1 MLEVTYAVKS
11 TANFVGTPVDERKN
25 GFVCEE
31 PDKRGNHWIVGSLPV
46 KSTDVLEEL
55 NRAQLT
61 RLRETGAVVKYF
73 YGLEI
78 TITKLN

>member
-11 TANFVGTPVDERKN
+11 TVNFVGTPVEEHKH

-31 PDKRGNHWIVGSLPV
+31 ADKRGNHWITGSLPV
-46 KSTDVLEEL
+46 KSTDVLDEL
-55 NRAQLT
+55 NRAQLA
-61 RLRETGAVVKYF
+61 RLRETGSVIKYF